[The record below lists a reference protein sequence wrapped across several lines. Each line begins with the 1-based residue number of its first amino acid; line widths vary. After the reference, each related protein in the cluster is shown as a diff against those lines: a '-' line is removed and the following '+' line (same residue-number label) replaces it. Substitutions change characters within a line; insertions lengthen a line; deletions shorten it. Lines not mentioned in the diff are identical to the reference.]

1 MILAPGEHKETFC
14 VVDLLPSS
22 LLKCIMA
29 TDSADNPLLD
39 GVGGGVTREELRE
52 MLREVVDAAVKDAV
66 PKQTNPGTFL
76 A

>member
-1 MILAPGEHKETFC
+1 M
-14 VVDLLPSS
+14 
-22 LLKCIMA
+22 MA
-29 TDSADNPLLD
+29 TDGVDNPLLD
-39 GVGGGVTREELRE
+39 GVGGGVTSEELRE

>member
-1 MILAPGEHKETFC
+1 MILAPGEHEETFC

-22 LLKCIMA
+22 LLKRIMA
-29 TDSADNPLLD
+29 TDGADNPLLD